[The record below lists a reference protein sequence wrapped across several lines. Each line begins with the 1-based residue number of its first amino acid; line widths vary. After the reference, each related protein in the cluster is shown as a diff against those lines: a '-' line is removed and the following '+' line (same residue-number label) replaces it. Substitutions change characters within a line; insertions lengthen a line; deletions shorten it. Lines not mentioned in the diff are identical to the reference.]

1 MKQKQFRKNC
11 VQNRCER
18 QFQTLMILE
27 AVGDGNGPERERKE
41 TDTLHDTMC
50 VFVFLFFLFQI
61 LYFIIFCLFSMH
73 LTQTSELPSSGN
85 FFELEVQLKPQLL

>member
-1 MKQKQFRKNC
+1 MEMGQS
-11 VQNRCER
+11 
-18 QFQTLMILE
+18 
-27 AVGDGNGPERERKE
+27 GREKE
-41 TDTLHDTMC
+41 LVLCMTQC
-50 VFVFLFFLFQI
+50 AFFFFLFFLFQI